1 MEGVCVYCVQTG
13 TSCRHEA
20 KMALVL
26 STNIRPGSQNT
37 ALKDR
42 AKSIFS
48 SQLKEDC
55 KALCI
60 AG

>member
-1 MEGVCVYCVQTG
+1 MEGVCVCGQTG

-37 ALKDR
+37 STPKDR

-55 KALCI
+55 I